1 MNSTPNFNPEE
12 AIQAALKQIDGNLEV
27 FSRACPHD
35 TTVNNVYPP
44 RRLKE
49 FPEGA
54 NVGWTTGF
62 WPGILWLAYEWTG
75 DDQYR
80 RVAEMQGESFAA
92 RMRDKVEVDHHDLGF
107 LYTPT
112 AIAEYRLTGDEDAKA
127 VAVEA
132 ARTLLNRFWEKPG
145 IIQAW
150 GRMDDPDQKGRT
162 IVDSLM
168 NLPLLFWASEVTGD
182 PVFWQSAVRHAEQ
195 LQRTF
200 VRADDTTYHTY
211 YFDTETGAPLYGKT
225 AQGAAD
231 ESCWARGQAW
241 AMYGFTLAYA
251 YTKNPA
257 FLETAQR
264 LTDYFLAHVP
274 SDGVVYW
281 DLAFGDGSG
290 EEKDSSASAIAAC
303 ALLEMVKWLPDGEQ
317 KERYAQAAAQ
327 TVEALATNYAANSI
341 PGSNALILHGVY
353 SKPGGNGVDEANLW
367 GDYFY
372 MEALIRM
379 ANPDWKMYW

>member
-1 MNSTPNFNPEE
+1 MNSTPNFDPKE
-12 AIQAALKQIDGNLEV
+12 AIQAALKQIDGNLETFARV
-27 FSRACPHD
+27 CPHD
-35 TTVNNVYPP
+35 TTINNVYPP
-44 RRLKE
+44 RRLRDN
-49 FPEGA
+49 PEGT

-92 RMRDKVEVDHHDLGF
+92 RMRSKFDVDHHDLGF

-112 AIAEYRLTGDEDAKA
+112 AIAAYRLTGDEDAKA

-150 GRMDDPDQKGRT
+150 GRMDDPNQKGRT

-182 PVFWQSAVRHAEQ
+182 PVFRQSAIRHAEQ

-241 AMYGFTLAYA
+241 AMYGFTLSYA

-274 SDGVVYW
+274 ADGVVYW

-303 ALLEMVKWLPDGEQ
+303 ALLEMVKWLPEGAQ
-317 KERYAQAAAQ
+317 KDRYARAAAE
-327 TVEALATNYAANSI
+327 TVEALATKYAANSV

-379 ANPDWKMYW
+379 AKPDWKMYW

>member
-1 MNSTPNFNPEE
+1 MNSTPNFKPEE
-12 AIQAALKQIDGNLEV
+12 AIQAALTQIEGSLET
-27 FSRACPHD
+27 FARICPHD
-35 TTVNNVYPP
+35 TTINNVYPP
-44 RRLKE
+44 RRLRDN
-49 FPEGA
+49 PEGA

-75 DDQYR
+75 DDKYR
-80 RVAEMQGESFAA
+80 RVAELQGELFAE
-92 RMRDKVEVDHHDLGF
+92 RMNNKVDVDHHDLGF

-112 AIAEYRLTGDEDAKA
+112 AIAQYHLTGDEAAKE
-127 VAVEA
+127 VGIEA
-132 ARTLLNRFWEKPG
+132 ARTLLNRFWDKPG

-150 GRMDDPDQKGRT
+150 GRMDDPNQKGRT

-168 NLPLLFWASEVTGD
+168 NLPLLYWATEVTGD
-182 PVFWQSAVRHAEQ
+182 PIFRQSALRHAEQ

-211 YFDTETGAPLYGKT
+211 YFDTETGKPLYGKT

-241 AMYGFTLAYA
+241 AMYGFTLSYA
-251 YTKNPA
+251 YTKDES

-274 SDGVVYW
+274 ADGVVYW

-317 KERYAQAAAQ
+317 KERYARAAAE
-327 TVEALATNYAANSI
+327 TVQALATHYAANSV

-379 ANPDWKMYW
+379 AKPDWKMYW

>member
-1 MNSTPNFNPEE
+1 MNSTPNFDPKE
-12 AIQAALKQIDGNLEV
+12 AIQAALKQIDGNLETFARV
-27 FSRACPHD
+27 CPHD
-35 TTVNNVYPP
+35 TTINNVYPP
-44 RRLKE
+44 RRLRDN
-49 FPEGA
+49 PEGT

-92 RMRDKVEVDHHDLGF
+92 RMRSKFDVDHHDLGF

-112 AIAEYRLTGDEDAKA
+112 AIAAYRLTGDEDAKA

-150 GRMDDPDQKGRT
+150 GRMDDPNQKGRT

-182 PVFWQSAVRHAEQ
+182 PVFRQSAIRHAEQ

-241 AMYGFTLAYA
+241 AMYGFTLSYA

-274 SDGVVYW
+274 ADGVVYW

-303 ALLEMVKWLPDGEQ
+303 ALLEMVKWLPEGARKD
-317 KERYAQAAAQ
+317 RYARAAAE
-327 TVEALATNYAANSI
+327 TVEALATKYAANSV

-379 ANPDWKMYW
+379 AKPDWKMYW